1 MAELRFKTIDIAE
14 ARGLLERYV
23 SDFENFGWPLYDQ
36 DPTPSTL
43 VGVDLASPALLSYP
57 IWSKHLNEMG
67 RRTRE
72 GEEEINHFNVLFEA
86 MVAFV
91 NTKSNEKFWEV
102 PYSAVAS
109 LSTRERG
116 DEVEGSPGFTKLL
129 ACFDAAQECE
139 RLGTVAV
146 TKILHRKRPDLVP
159 INDSLVRRFYGVKY
173 SYAPL
178 FAAIHNDLQDE
189 ETFKMLQDLASP
201 YTGLDGRKMSILR
214 ALDIVIWMYEKS
226 RNAT

>member
-1 MAELRFKTIDIAE
+1 MAELRFKTIDMAE

-57 IWSKHLNEMG
+57 IKSKYLNEMG
-67 RRTRE
+67 HQTRE
-72 GEEEINHFNVLFEA
+72 GETLNEYNVLLRA
-86 MVAFV
+86 MTAFV
-91 NTKSNEKFWEV
+91 ETGSNEKFWEV
-102 PYSAVAS
+102 PFSAVSA
-109 LSTRERG
+109 LSTREAG
-116 DEVEGSPGFTKLL
+116 DEVQGSPGLAQL
-129 ACFDAAQECE
+129 VACFDAAQNCKG
-139 RLGTVAV
+139 LGSVAV

-159 INDSLVRRFYGVKY
+159 INDSRVRKFYGVKRN

-214 ALDIVIWMYEKS
+214 ALDIVIWMKQ
-226 RNAT
+226 A